1 MNNGREREM
10 ERRTL
15 RNLEFKTEYLPK
27 LRRRVARNKRF
38 RMIEK
43 PQRHIKSYQPGI
55 PNNFLPR
62 VRVQLKTNAA
72 NKAAAANAKLKG
84 YRTTNLKDKS
94 NHVVY
99 KKILNGQF
107 YNKNYKKLHHNV
119 ILKKPNGTE
128 TTVSSMLNNY
138 NNNIN
143 IGTYVNVRPVNS
155 KSVYL
160 EYGHTTESKRR
171 QKYGTN
177 LRRLVMNAAKNAG
190 MKLYQVSLNVEG
202 ILPHGATPISA
213 LIMNRLGAKPVS
225 FRNVPAS
232 IRTGH
237 STNRWFVYN

>member
-1 MNNGREREM
+1 M
-10 ERRTL
+10 
-15 RNLEFKTEYLPK
+15 
-27 LRRRVARNKRF
+27 V
-38 RMIEK
+38 EK
-43 PQRHIKSYQPGI
+43 QQRQIKSYQTGI

-62 VRVQLKTNAA
+62 VRVELRTNAA
-72 NKAAAANAKLKG
+72 NKAAAANARLRG
-84 YRTTNLKDKS
+84 YRTTSLKIK

-99 KKILNGQF
+99 KKISNGQF
-107 YNKNYKKLHHNV
+107 YNKNFKKLNHNV
-119 ILKKPNGTE
+119 LLKKPNGTE
-128 TTVSSMLNNY
+128 ATVRSLLNNY

-143 IGTYVNVRPVNS
+143 IGTYVNVRPVNN
-155 KSVYL
+155 KTVYL

-202 ILPHGATPISA
+202 ILPTGATPISA
-213 LIMNRLGAKPVS
+213 IIMNRLGARPAP
-225 FRNVPAS
+225 FMNVPKS

>member
-1 MNNGREREM
+1 M
-10 ERRTL
+10 ERRTI

-27 LRRRVARNKRF
+27 LRRRVAQNKRF
-38 RMIEK
+38 RMVEK
-43 PQRHIKSYQPGI
+43 PQRQIKSYQSGV

-62 VRVQLKTNAA
+62 VRVELRTNAA
-72 NKAAAANAKLKG
+72 NKAAAANARLRG
-84 YRTTNLKDKS
+84 YRTTSLKIK

-99 KKILNGQF
+99 KKISNGQF
-107 YNKNYKKLHHNV
+107 YNKNFKKLNHNV
-119 ILKKPNGTE
+119 LLKKPNGTE
-128 TTVSSMLNNY
+128 ATVRSLLNNY

-143 IGTYVNVRPVNS
+143 IGTYVNVRPVNN
-155 KSVYL
+155 KTVYL

-202 ILPHGATPISA
+202 ILPTGATPISA
-213 LIMNRLGAKPVS
+213 IIMNRLGARPAP
-225 FRNVPAS
+225 FMNVPKS

>member
-1 MNNGREREM
+1 M
-10 ERRTL
+10 ERRTI

-27 LRRRVARNKRF
+27 LRRRVAQNKRF
-38 RMIEK
+38 RMVEK
-43 PQRHIKSYQPGI
+43 PQRQIKSYQTGV

-62 VRVQLKTNAA
+62 VRVELRTNAA
-72 NKAAAANAKLKG
+72 NKAAAANARLRG
-84 YRTTNLKDKS
+84 YRTTSLKIK

-99 KKILNGQF
+99 KKISNGQF
-107 YNKNYKKLHHNV
+107 YNKNFKKLNHNV
-119 ILKKPNGTE
+119 LLKKPNGTE
-128 TTVSSMLNNY
+128 ATVRSLLNNY

-143 IGTYVNVRPVNS
+143 IGTYVNVRPVNN
-155 KSVYL
+155 KTVYL

-202 ILPHGATPISA
+202 ILPTGATPISA
-213 LIMNRLGAKPVS
+213 IIMNRLGARPAP
-225 FRNVPAS
+225 FMNVPKS